1 MLQKEILK
9 FVGSYVIML
18 FSTQNYAYLYRLL
31 AALPSR
37 KKTLSITGLVKEWK
51 KLLNKYVDNY
61 VSKVI
66 TNHNRADQKM
76 EQIQP
81 YVLQLHFVV
90 TV

>member
-1 MLQKEILK
+1 MSLCYFQHRIMHICTDFLQL
-9 FVGSYVIML
+9 
-18 FSTQNYAYLYRLL
+18 YLRE
-31 AALPSR
+31 